1 MNGPALKSLTVEGI
15 PAMAIEKSSDQVSM
29 GYRTVIPSGY
39 ASSGTVRDSVNF
51 RMKSAYS

>member
-1 MNGPALKSLTVEGI
+1 MKGPALKSLTVEGI
-15 PAMAIEKSSDQVSM
+15 PAIAMEKSSDQVSM

-39 ASSGTVRDSVNF
+39 ASFGTVRDSVNF